1 MKKIVAA
8 IGIICS
14 ALFLS
19 CGTTSYRTT
28 PGPVAK
34 SPTPEAK
41 KEPVQAALP
50 DPEKVVHPKEEQ
62 KDLPSKGTKRPVYR
76 LAVVLP
82 FLTDQEETDSPSSQR
97 QFAVQFYAGMQLA
110 FESMSILAADYPQL
124 VVDVLDTKG
133 SEEAFEELLRNPR
146 LNQAEVIIG
155 PNRNAPLLKL
165 ANWAKANRKILISP
179 QSPSS
184 SLVEQYPG
192 FVQLNPSLKTHCARV
207 IQYLRKERGFGAEQ
221 LVLVGKEKEADRFSY
236 FQEVNKALLGS
247 PLKEIILP
255 DQSANFEKID
265 FGNYCRYGKT
275 TAFIMPSWAGQ
286 DWIVSFLS
294 RLKRTKGTHT
304 VEVYG
309 MPQWLDYAQIEAE
322 LLREL
327 NVHVTTAS
335 FIDHKEEQ
343 VRTFERSFV
352 AKFGTLPEEEAFAGW
367 DAAFFVAAMLQ
378 RYGLSFPEKATASPE
393 LFPTFRGGFYL
404 RRNQT
409 TSAPVDT
416 EAPAGFNYSE
426 NIMVHILRFDQYDF
440 IKI

>member
-1 MKKIVAA
+1 MNKIVAA
-8 IGIICS
+8 IGVICS
-14 ALFLS
+14 ALFLA

-50 DPEKVVHPKEEQ
+50 DPEKVVQSKEEQ
-62 KDLPSKGTKRPVYR
+62 KELPSKGTKRPVYR

-207 IQYLRKERGFGAEQ
+207 IQYLRKEGVLGQSNLFWLEKKRRPTVFRIFKRSTRPYWEARLKKSFCLIKVPILKRSI
-221 LVLVGKEKEADRFSY
+221 LVIIVAMAKPPLSSCH
-236 FQEVNKALLGS
+236 LGQGR
-247 PLKEIILP
+247 I
-255 DQSANFEKID
+255 
-265 FGNYCRYGKT
+265 G
-275 TAFIMPSWAGQ
+275 
-286 DWIVSFLS
+286 SFL
-294 RLKRTKGTHT
+294 
-304 VEVYG
+304 
-309 MPQWLDYAQIEAE
+309 
-322 LLREL
+322 
-327 NVHVTTAS
+327 
-335 FIDHKEEQ
+335 F
-343 VRTFERSFV
+343 
-352 AKFGTLPEEEAFAGW
+352 
-367 DAAFFVAAMLQ
+367 
-378 RYGLSFPEKATASPE
+378 
-393 LFPTFRGGFYL
+393 
-404 RRNQT
+404 
-409 TSAPVDT
+409 
-416 EAPAGFNYSE
+416 
-426 NIMVHILRFDQYDF
+426 
-440 IKI
+440 

>member
-1 MKKIVAA
+1 MKKIVIAT
-8 IGIICS
+8 GIMCS
-14 ALFLS
+14 ALFLA

-28 PGPVAK
+28 PSPVAK
-34 SPTPEAK
+34 SPTPETK
-41 KEPVQAALP
+41 REPTRAELP
-50 DPEKVVHPKEEQ
+50 NPEKVVFPKEEP
-62 KDLPSKGTKRPVYR
+62 KDLPSKITKRPLYR

-82 FLTDQEETDSPSSQR
+82 FLTDQEETESFSAQR
-97 QFAVQFYAGMQLA
+97 QFALQFYAGMQLA

-133 SEEAFEELLRNPR
+133 SEEALEALLRNPR

-165 ANWAKANRKILISP
+165 ADWSKANRKILVSP

-184 SLVEQYPG
+184 GLVEQFPG
-192 FVQLNPSLKTHCARV
+192 FIQLNPSLKTHCARV
-207 IQYLRKERGFGAEQ
+207 VQYLRKEKGFGADQ

-236 FQEVNKALLGS
+236 FQEVNKALSGS
-247 PLKEIILP
+247 QLQEIILP
-255 DQSANFEKID
+255 DNSANFEKID
-265 FGNYCRYGKT
+265 FGKYCRYGKT

-343 VRTFERSFV
+343 VKTFERAFI
-352 AKFGTLPEEEAFAGW
+352 AKFGTLPEEEAFTGW
-367 DAAFFVAAMLQ
+367 DSAFFVATMLQ
-378 RYGLSFPEKATASPE
+378 LYGLSFPEKATASPE
-393 LFPTFRGGFYL
+393 LFPTFRGGIYL

-409 TSAPVDT
+409 AGAPVDT
-416 EAPAGFNYSE
+416 EAPGGFNYSE